1 MSRESLTK
9 FWLRIKALFL
19 RRKLDRDLEEELQFH
34 LAMRAQKNGAEGS
47 APDEARVAARRRFGN
62 VSLLKEICR
71 ELWTFA
77 PLETFWQDVRY
88 TVRMLLK
95 NPGFTT
101 VAVLTLALG
110 ISVNTTIFSV
120 VNTML
125 LRQPPVQDPDRL
137 MMVSTV
143 DPTLN
148 FNPDQSA
155 VSAPDYLD
163 WRAQNGSFAGM
174 AAANFDTVT
183 VSGDVNPE
191 QLPAGRIAPDYF
203 AVAGVAPALGRTFL
217 PGEDQAG
224 RDHVVILSDAIWH
237 SRFRS
242 DRSVLGRTL
251 KVNGAEYSIV
261 GVMPAS
267 FHLANFPSKLW
278 IPLVF
283 TRENLSDAG
292 RGDRWLNVFARL
304 KPGVDIPRARSE
316 MQSIAG
322 RLAASHPAT
331 NKDRGASVKTLQQYC
346 VEDNGANSALAFLM
360 AAVAFVLLI
369 ACANLANLLLARN
382 NARRRE
388 FSIRSVIGAGR
399 FRLARQLLTES
410 VFLSLLGGGLGI
422 GLGYVFLRLILS
434 RFTWNADTMAIA
446 QEITMDM
453 HVLAFTVALSV
464 FAAILFGIA
473 PALQISRHSSA
484 SDLKE
489 GGRGSTA
496 GRAHHRLQ
504 RVLVIGQLALS
515 LFLLVGASIF
525 VESFI
530 EEIHAKEGMNSRN
543 LLTASIPLRGL
554 EYLKPDRQREFAA
567 SVLQHTANL
576 PGVESA
582 AISTDLPFNFPGST
596 HFIVEGHDVAS
607 VEDAPHC
614 GYFAV
619 GQNYFSTTQI
629 PLLQGR
635 EFTTADSAD
644 APPVMIVNEAFARKF
659 FPGAS
664 PLGQHIR
671 FGPDPTQTKN
681 WSEIVGV
688 VGNVREFLGQ
698 VQPRPE
704 LFVPL
709 AANPTSLLRVIA
721 RTQTAPLALADS
733 LRGAVWSVDSG
744 QAVTELRTM
753 ERVVTDSSGGDD
765 LMAELMGSFAG
776 IALALGAIG
785 IYGLLSYLVGQRTH
799 ELGIR
804 MALGANPGEVL
815 RLVIRN
821 GMSLVIAGVAIGFL
835 ASLALPKLVTTAFQ
849 DMRFHG
855 SWVLALTPPIVL
867 LVGLVACYVPACRA
881 MRVDPMV
888 ALRYE

>member
-1 MSRESLTK
+1 MSRESLTQ
-9 FWLRIKALFL
+9 FWLRIKALFV
-19 RRKLDRDLEEELQFH
+19 RRRLDRDLEEELQFH
-34 LAMRAQKNGAEGS
+34 LAMREQKNGADGFS
-47 APDEARVAARRRFGN
+47 PGEARAAARRRFGN
-62 VSLLKEICR
+62 VALLKEICR

-88 TVRMLLK
+88 AIRLLLK
-95 NPGFTT
+95 SPGFTA
-101 VAVLTLALG
+101 VAVITLALG
-110 ISVNTTIFSV
+110 ISVNTTIFTV

-125 LRQPPVQDPDRL
+125 IRKPPVQNPDGL

-148 FNPDQSA
+148 FDPDQSA

-163 WRAQNGSFAGM
+163 WRAQSTLFAGM

-191 QLPAGRIAPDYF
+191 QLPAARIAPDYF
-203 AVAGVAPALGRTFL
+203 SVVGVAPALGRAFFS
-217 PGEDQAG
+217 GEDQAG
-224 RDHVVILSDAIWH
+224 RDHVVILSDALWH
-237 SRFRS
+237 ARFSS
-242 DRSVLGRTL
+242 DPRVLGRTL
-251 KVNGAEYSIV
+251 KINGSEFSIV
-261 GVMPAS
+261 GVMPPS
-267 FHLANFPSKLW
+267 FHLANFPARLW

-304 KPGVDIPRARSE
+304 KPGVELREARSE
-316 MQSIAG
+316 IQSIAL
-322 RLAASHPAT
+322 RLAANHPAT

-346 VEDNGANSALAFLM
+346 IEDNGANAALSFLM

-434 RFTWNADTMAIA
+434 RFTWNAETVAIA
-446 QEITMDM
+446 REITMDT

-473 PALQISRHSSA
+473 PALQVSSGKSA
-484 SDLKE
+484 AELKE
-489 GGRGSTA
+489 GGRGSTS

-504 RVLVIGQLALS
+504 SILVIGQLALS
-515 LFLLVGASIF
+515 IFLLVGASIF
-525 VESFI
+525 VSNFI
-530 EEIHAKEGMNSRN
+530 EEIHAREGLNSRN
-543 LLTASIPLRGL
+543 LLTAAVPLRGL
-554 EYLKPDRQREFAA
+554 EYFKPGRQKQFAA
-567 SVLQHTANL
+567 DLLQHTANL

-582 AISTDLPFNFPGST
+582 ALSTDLPFNFPGDT
-596 HFIVEGHDVAS
+596 HFILEGHS
-607 VEDAPHC
+607 VSSPEDAPHC

-619 GQNYFSTTQI
+619 SQNYFATTQI

-635 EFTTADSAD
+635 EFTPADSAD
-644 APPVMIVNEAFARKF
+644 APPVMIVNEAFAQKY

-671 FGPDPTQTKN
+671 FGPDPTQTQH
-681 WSEIVGV
+681 WSEVVGV
-688 VGNVREFLGQ
+688 VGNVVEFLGQ

-709 AANPTSLLRVIA
+709 AANPTPLIRVLA
-721 RTQTAPLALADS
+721 RTQTPPLTLADS
-733 LRGAVWSVDSG
+733 LRGAVWAIDSG
-744 QAVTELRTM
+744 QAVTEVRTM
-753 ERVVTDSSGGDD
+753 QRVIIDSGGGDD

-815 RLVIRN
+815 LLVIRN
-821 GMSLVIAGVAIGFL
+821 GMTLVVAGVAVGFL
-835 ASLALPKLVTTAFQ
+835 ASLALPRLVTAAFEGIH
-849 DMRFHG
+849 FH
-855 SWVLALTPPIVL
+855 SLWILVLAPPIVL
-867 LVGLVACYVPACRA
+867 LVGLLACYVPARRA